1 MITDYL
7 DIANPQGEFTAEA
20 RYYRTCPISPEDGAE
35 LFNYEY
41 VDPRSS
47 AYARAFGNIQITSE
61 NTSIRTNT
69 QLSFP
74 NKNDGELG
82 FVMLSDGGFYAVLQ
96 VGKDYGKANKQVL
109 RLFPTPVS
117 TQYLLRLVAI
127 DNPWGV
133 T

>member
-1 MITDYL
+1 MINDYL
-7 DIANPQGEFTAEA
+7 DIANPKGEFPSEA
-20 RYYRTCPISPEDGAE
+20 KYFNKRPISPEDGAE
-35 LFNYEY
+35 TFTYEY

-47 AYARAFGNIQITSE
+47 SYARAFGNMQITSE
-61 NTSIRTNT
+61 STAIRTNA

-82 FVMLSDGGFYAVLQ
+82 FVMLSDGQLYAAVQ
-96 VGKDYGKANKQVL
+96 VGKDYGKVNKQAL